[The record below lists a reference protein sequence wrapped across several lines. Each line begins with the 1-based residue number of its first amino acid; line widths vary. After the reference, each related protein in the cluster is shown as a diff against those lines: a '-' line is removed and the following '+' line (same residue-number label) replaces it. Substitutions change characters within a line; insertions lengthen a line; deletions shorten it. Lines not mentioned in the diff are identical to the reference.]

1 MQNTDSRKDIS
12 ALLLM
17 QNTWSRKDVSALW
30 LTQNTGSTSRKDVSA
45 IWLTQNTGSRKDV
58 STLLLTQNT
67 GSRKDVSA
75 LCLMQSAGGT
85 SSKDVCSLANAKSFQ
100 FCCTVLKL
108 TGSVLCH
115 AFFYLLQ
122 ILCGDKMKLCMVLE
136 SRAGASATDVVEVLQ
151 MRWWQEKRG

>member
-1 MQNTDSRKDIS
+1 
-12 ALLLM
+12 
-17 QNTWSRKDVSALW
+17 
-30 LTQNTGSTSRKDVSA
+30 
-45 IWLTQNTGSRKDV
+45 
-58 STLLLTQNT
+58 
-67 GSRKDVSA
+67 
-75 LCLMQSAGGT
+75 MQSAGGT